1 MFPSL
6 YYTTTQKNISNN
18 NNTKQQYKYKTLFYY
33 SHTGDLS
40 FVQVKH
46 QHVRYLFEEVTIILV
61 LDSFK
66 TCT

>member
-1 MFPSL
+1 M
-6 YYTTTQKNISNN
+6 
-18 NNTKQQYKYKTLFYY
+18 KQQYKYKTLFYN

-61 LDSFK
+61 LDSFR